1 MPSIREFKSNLSRYL
16 REARQGRV
24 FEITSHRKVVARVT
38 GVPAE
43 AEQGIARLIS
53 SGEAVWDGS
62 KPRGDLI
69 ELSKGGKPVSA
80 LVLEDRG

>member
-24 FEITSHRKVVARVT
+24 LEITSHRKVVARVT

-43 AEQGIARLIS
+43 AERGIAGLIA
-53 SGEAVWDGS
+53 SGEAVWDGG
-62 KPRGDLI
+62 KPRGDHIKLT
-69 ELSKGGKPVSA
+69 KGGESVSA